1 MYRRAYLLGLVC
13 IFGTIGC
20 PVSLAAKPEAQPDVF
35 VLGALHELH
44 KSEESFSF
52 DDLREA
58 LLELKADVWVLEV
71 RPDELTARSH
81 TTGPRVPGRDLA
93 AAQADTRGCGR
104 DGARWRRVQ
113 VQASACS
120 YSVASATAH
129 C

>member
-1 MYRRAYLLGLVC
+1 MYRRAYLLSLVC

-71 RPDELTARSH
+71 RPAELTARSH
-81 TTGPRVPGRDLA
+81 TPGRPEYPAVIWPLLKQTRAVAVAMEPGGDEFKSR
-93 AAQADTRGCGR
+93 QARAGTR
-104 DGARWRRVQ
+104 
-113 VQASACS
+113 
-120 YSVASATAH
+120 
-129 C
+129 